1 MFSWG
6 ICQQIVVEGEWHTLN
21 SIGEAINL
29 LREYETNSIQSFL
42 VTEGIKDS
50 EKSVSLIF
58 AGMKGV

>member
-1 MFSWG
+1 M
-6 ICQQIVVEGEWHTLN
+6 EDEWHTLN

>member
-1 MFSWG
+1 MFSWR
-6 ICQQIVVEGEWHTLN
+6 ILSTYSYEGEWHTLN